1 MQHRRQADGRRS
13 RARSAALLV
22 AALLAATVIAAVPLS
37 VPGRGIAASAPAT
50 TSPIPTAEPIVGPP
64 SEATPI
70 SSAFWGINIA
80 AAQRFN
86 SADAA
91 SVAATPV
98 NYLLYP
104 AGILGEEYNY
114 TSGVLT
120 SDNGTQTL
128 AATSTTQFVA
138 SCEQIACHAILQ
150 LPAEINRPGTAA
162 FYANYVVHTLDFQP
176 TYWEIGNDPS
186 GWNHFNV
193 TWSDW
198 ATEEGGNTTPL
209 PFANLV
215 HAYIAAVLKVDP
227 AAKFLALGAGM
238 GDKNYDKAWVE
249 ELAEVDG
256 KELSGIAVHSYI
268 EGGPSVGTD
277 AQLFANLNGF
287 YSLPDQ
293 VLADRSYIESAC
305 PNCSHLQVFV
315 TEINAAE
322 DGGYANLLPTFAGTL
337 YLAAEIAQG
346 LTLQATNLDWFAY
359 DSHYAGSWSTGVD
372 KWQSQYYLFKDVAT
386 QLKTETLPTT
396 IVGPST
402 LYGAA
407 TYNTSGLALLLA
419 NVNTTSSVQLNLTS
433 SEFSPTSALTQY
445 LWVNGTPLPVASTLP
460 AGDVPVLPPLS
471 IEVLEGPAVQPSVP
485 YPVEFDEN
493 GLPSGS
499 NWSVSV
505 NGTAY
510 RSNSSTLSLSEPN
523 GTFSFSVTPPT
534 GYVAAPAA
542 GSFIVSGGP
551 VLVSIAFNAT
561 PTLDFATTFT
571 ETGLPAGTQWS
582 VALNNSSSGTT
593 STSVAF
599 WETNGSYQ
607 FTVGE
612 VPGYTPN
619 PGFGSISVDGF
630 AVNVTVNFVPI
641 PDIYVATFS
650 EIGLAFDTVWAV
662 SAGGTTANAYAPF
675 PALVALPDGTF
686 NFTVGTVTGYNA
698 TPPSGWVTIAGV
710 GTTVSIMFTAPPT
723 IVANR
728 IYSVQGG
735 VMDSSGSAVPNI
747 GVSLLFRGG
756 TPPVEWLNLTTDS
769 VGRFAASG
777 LNLTGN
783 LSSVSVDSTS
793 YQVAQSSVTW
803 LAPDAVNVTVVL
815 NPLVSRTPPG
825 ASGLSSLAWTIIGL
839 AVVAALLNVA
849 LIRAALRN
857 RRMARYRVYFAKLPH

>member
-1 MQHRRQADGRRS
+1 MQHPRRS
-13 RARSAALLV
+13 DDRRLRARSAALV
-22 AALLAATVIAAVPLS
+22 AAVVLAATVIATVPLS
-37 VPGRGIAASAPAT
+37 VPGQGAATPAPAAASA
-50 TSPIPTAEPIVGPP
+50 IPTAQVIVGPP
-64 SEATPI
+64 SDASPI

-91 SVAATPV
+91 NVAATPV
-98 NYLLYP
+98 DYLLFP
-104 AGILGEEYNY
+104 AGVLGEEYNY
-114 TSGVLT
+114 TSDVLT
-120 SDNGTQTL
+120 DDNGTQTS
-128 AATSTTQFVA
+128 ATTTATQFVS
-138 SCEQIACHAILQ
+138 SCEQISCHAILQ
-150 LPAEINRPGTAA
+150 LPAEIDRPGTAA
-162 FYANYVVHTLDFQP
+162 YYANYVVHSLDFQP
-176 TYWEIGNDPS
+176 AYWEIGNDPS
-186 GWNHFNV
+186 GWDHFNV
-193 TWSDW
+193 SWSNW
-198 ATEEGGNTTPL
+198 ATQGGGNTTPL

-227 AAKFLALGAGM
+227 AGKFLALGAGM
-238 GDKNYDKAWVE
+238 GSKNYDKGWVE

-256 KELSGIAVHSYI
+256 KELSGVAVHSYI
-268 EGGPSVGTD
+268 EGGPTDGTD
-277 AQLFANLNGF
+277 SEFFANLNGF

-293 VLADRSYIESAC
+293 VQADRSYIETAC

-322 DGGYANLLPTFAGTL
+322 DDGYENLLPTFAGTL

-346 LTLQATNLDWFAY
+346 LTIQATNLDWFAY
-359 DSHYAGSWSTGVD
+359 DSHYAGAWSTGPE
-372 KWQSQYYLFKDVAT
+372 KWQSQYYLFSDLAP
-386 QLKTETLPTT
+386 QLKSETLPTT
-396 IVGPST
+396 ITGPST

-407 TYNTSGLALLLA
+407 TYSTSGLALLLV
-419 NVNTTSSVQLNLTS
+419 NVNTTTAVQLNLTS
-433 SEFSPTSALTQY
+433 SEFSPSSVLTQY
-445 LWVNGTPLPVASTLP
+445 QWVNGTSLPVASQLP
-460 AGDVPVLPPLS
+460 AGDSPVLPPLS
-471 IEVLEGPAVQPSVP
+471 IDILEGPAAHSSVA

-493 GLPSGS
+493 GLPVGS
-499 NWSVSV
+499 SWSVSV
-505 NGTAY
+505 NGTTHNT
-510 RSNSSTLSLSEPN
+510 NSSTLGLSEPN
-523 GTFSFSVTPPT
+523 GTFSFSVQPPT
-534 GYVAAPAA
+534 GYEAAPAN
-542 GSFIVSGGP
+542 GSFVVSGGP
-551 VLVSIAFNAT
+551 VLVSVAFNAT

-571 ETGLPAGTQWS
+571 EAGLPAGTQWS
-582 VALNNSSSGTT
+582 VAVNNSSSGTT
-593 STSVAF
+593 SASVAF

-630 AVNVTVNFVPI
+630 AVNVTVYFVPI

-650 EIGLAFDTVWAV
+650 EIGLAFDTAWAI
-662 SAGGTTANAYAPF
+662 SAGGTRANAYAPF

-710 GTTVSIMFTAPPT
+710 GTTVSITFTAPPT

-735 VMDSSGSAVPNI
+735 VMDSSGSAIPNI

-769 VGRFAASG
+769 SGRFAASG

-783 LSSVSVDSTS
+783 LSSVTVDSTS
-793 YQVAQSSVTW
+793 YQVAQSSMTW
-803 LAPDAVNVTVVL
+803 QAPDAVNVTVVL
-815 NPLVSRTPPG
+815 NPLISGPSPG
-825 ASGLSSLAWTIIGL
+825 APGLSSLTWTIIGL
-839 AVVAALLNVA
+839 AFVAALLNVA